1 MTSDISR
8 TPILRDTERLHN
20 DAKRIIE
27 FYCYAHN
34 VHYCQGMLEV
44 LLPFLFMKSND
55 DAAKTTTASIFA
67 EAMSSDMN
75 ATMVENVSQ
84 PLV

>member
-8 TPILRDTERLHN
+8 TPILRDTERLHH

-27 FYCYAHN
+27 FYCYAHH

-55 DAAKTTTASIFA
+55 DDSKKTTTASIFA
-67 EAMSSDMN
+67 EAMQNSGPMNETMIDNSS
-75 ATMVENVSQ
+75 
-84 PLV
+84 